1 MATWLN
7 DYKNRKLSL
16 EPLLQRGKMS
26 VQELLVYQ
34 ELLYRIQI
42 LETCQ
47 SLCKTAPVSTD
58 MKELLGHYQLV
69 DAVLHCAA
77 KERKFGAPADEKSKA
92 QRKTAGENLEKIA
105 VDCRKRF
112 SSFRASTPDQY
123 RQLSLIHISAHLGQQ
138 LFDRVGSAGA
148 PPILP
153 SFFGKDG
160 KDALFDIGDCGGSP
174 Y

>member
-1 MATWLN
+1 MT
-7 DYKNRKLSL
+7 
-16 EPLLQRGKMS
+16 

-77 KERKFGAPADEKSKA
+77 KERK
-92 QRKTAGENLEKIA
+92 TAGENLEKIT

-112 SSFRASTPDQY
+112 SSFHASTPDQY
-123 RQLSLIHISAHLGQQ
+123 RQSVS
-138 LFDRVGSAGA
+138 
-148 PPILP
+148 
-153 SFFGKDG
+153 
-160 KDALFDIGDCGGSP
+160 ALFGTVLPAWLQWRNTYVPIGEEAKQK
-174 Y
+174 

>member
-77 KERKFGAPADEKSKA
+77 KERKFGAPADEKGKA
-92 QRKTAGENLEKIA
+92 QRKTACLLYT
-105 VDCRKRF
+105 
-112 SSFRASTPDQY
+112 S
-123 RQLSLIHISAHLGQQ
+123 
-138 LFDRVGSAGA
+138 
-148 PPILP
+148 P
-153 SFFGKDG
+153 SPR
-160 KDALFDIGDCGGSP
+160 DA
-174 Y
+174 

>member
-16 EPLLQRGKMS
+16 EPLLKRGKMT

-47 SLCKTAPVSTD
+47 SLCKTAPVSAD

-77 KERKFGAPADEKSKA
+77 KERKFGAPADEKGKA
-92 QRKTAGENLEKIA
+92 QRKTAGENLEKITM
-105 VDCRKRF
+105 DCRKRF

-123 RQLSLIHISAHLGQQ
+123 RQSVS
-138 LFDRVGSAGA
+138 
-148 PPILP
+148 
-153 SFFGKDG
+153 
-160 KDALFDIGDCGGSP
+160 ALFGTVLPAWLQWRNTYVPIGKEGSNQ
-174 Y
+174 